1 MYSVVTLILHWGWV
15 ACLTQEH
22 KSISCFYRFP
32 FGKPQSSNNAC
43 SVFVRLAQPF
53 HHFHNISEHLQ
64 VLYIIDPN
72 TPTHTHTHT
81 QKATW
86 TSGLWMPIK
95 RERFV
100 NPRNLSASEKKR
112 EGMRWVTAAL
122 NLGLKHPPSVSNKRR
137 QSLSLSFSSPNP
149 QILRFGT
156 KCKWEIVNHI
166 FNKGEAETTVW
177 WELWT
182 RVSMTHTKW
191 HWMKRLGVQRCQHTL
206 TRFWIQRIQGIRSRL
221 CDYMNKG
228 ADDGPW

>member
-1 MYSVVTLILHWGWV
+1 MYSVVTLNLHWGWV
-15 ACLTQEH
+15 ACLIQEH

-53 HHFHNISEHLQ
+53 HHFHNISEHSQ

-81 QKATW
+81 AMW

-95 RERFV
+95 RERLV
-100 NPRNLSASEKKR
+100 NPGNLSASEKKR
-112 EGMRWVTAAL
+112 EGVRWVKAAP
-122 NLGLKHPPSVSNKRR
+122 NLGLAHPPSVSNKRR

-166 FNKGEAETTVW
+166 FNKGKARDYNVMGALDVC
-177 WELWT
+177 LWHILNGT
-182 RVSMTHTKW
+182 EWKGW
-191 HWMKRLGVQRCQHTL
+191 GWQRCHHTL
-206 TRFWIQRIQGIRSRL
+206 TRFWIQRIQGIWSRL
-221 CDYMNKG
+221 CDYMNKDT
-228 ADDGPW
+228 DDGPW

>member
-1 MYSVVTLILHWGWV
+1 MYSAVTLILHWGWV
-15 ACLTQEH
+15 ACLIQEH
-22 KSISCFYRFP
+22 KSITCFYRFP

-81 QKATW
+81 HTHSYVDIRTVDA
-86 TSGLWMPIK
+86 
-95 RERFV
+95 
-100 NPRNLSASEKKR
+100 NKKR
-112 EGMRWVTAAL
+112 EIGESWEPLSFWKEEGGVRWVKAAP
-122 NLGLKHPPSVSNKRR
+122 NLGLAHPPSVSDKRR

-166 FNKGEAETTVW
+166 FNKGKA
-177 WELWT
+177 
-182 RVSMTHTKW
+182 R
-191 HWMKRLGVQRCQHTL
+191 
-206 TRFWIQRIQGIRSRL
+206 
-221 CDYMNKG
+221 DYNVMG
-228 ADDGPW
+228 ALDVCVYDTY

>member
-1 MYSVVTLILHWGWV
+1 
-15 ACLTQEH
+15 
-22 KSISCFYRFP
+22 
-32 FGKPQSSNNAC
+32 
-43 SVFVRLAQPF
+43 
-53 HHFHNISEHLQ
+53 
-64 VLYIIDPN
+64 
-72 TPTHTHTHT
+72 
-81 QKATW
+81 
-86 TSGLWMPIK
+86 MPIK

-100 NPRNLSASEKKR
+100 NPGNLSASEKKR

-191 HWMKRLGVQRCQHTL
+191 HWMKRLGVAKMPAHADTLLNPENSGHPIKAVWLHEQRCRWWAMVKRRHTWCAHSDKARCAVPDESVFPRTSGRPVSEGPL
-206 TRFWIQRIQGIRSRL
+206 TRHSTHGKSRSDQL
-221 CDYMNKG
+221 SAPQNSCG
-228 ADDGPW
+228 SS